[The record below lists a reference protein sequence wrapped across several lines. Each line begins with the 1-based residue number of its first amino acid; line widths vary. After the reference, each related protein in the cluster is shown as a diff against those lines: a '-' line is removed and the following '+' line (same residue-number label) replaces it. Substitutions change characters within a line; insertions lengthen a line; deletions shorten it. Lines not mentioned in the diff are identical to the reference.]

1 MQLKR
6 ERNLFIK
13 KLIYKVSFLDGYIQI
28 QKRSTIN
35 LMFKRSH
42 SFGYISQ
49 IHLPNSS
56 PLFIAQKLSMKT
68 LVLHQCLALILSEEI
83 SDEMYSSLYEYK
95 KRFAQNGAGSIPIG
109 MPFVCFIVTFLTLK
123 WQFSNK

>member
-83 SDEMYSSLYEYK
+83 SDEMYSSLYKYK
-95 KRFAQNGAGSIPIG
+95 KRFTQNGAGSIPIG

>member
-1 MQLKR
+1 
-6 ERNLFIK
+6 
-13 KLIYKVSFLDGYIQI
+13 
-28 QKRSTIN
+28 
-35 LMFKRSH
+35 
-42 SFGYISQ
+42 
-49 IHLPNSS
+49 
-56 PLFIAQKLSMKT
+56 MKT